1 MAGQLAPSEPT
12 GITWVRLA
20 LAHQSCLCASRTLL
34 RSRTTG
40 SRIPRT
46 MAFMP
51 VEFMA
56 ELCYQASE
64 GTAGLEVPVQARRQA
79 NIRAN
84 EHLYVALSLAWY

>member
-1 MAGQLAPSEPT
+1 
-12 GITWVRLA
+12 
-20 LAHQSCLCASRTLL
+20 
-34 RSRTTG
+34 
-40 SRIPRT
+40 

-64 GTAGLEVPVQARRQA
+64 GTAGLEVPVQASRQA